1 MVAVVKSDAMI
12 QHEKWITWVLEH
24 NPKRGKDY
32 NPLPEAKDVIAA
44 IAVIVVVVAAA
55 LAIIR

>member
-1 MVAVVKSDAMI
+1 MAVVKSDAMI
-12 QHEKWITWVLEH
+12 QHEKWISWVLEH

-44 IAVIVVVVAAA
+44 VAVIVIVVAIAA
-55 LAIIR
+55 SLMH